1 MRKVHERHLSIFSHI
16 ISIRRATTKSKGNRL
31 SFCLPQLS
39 EWLIHAEHSL
49 CITDTFSGETSLCR
63 FFTFDVFSQEVVSCA
78 LVFFARL
85 TLSDKSEAV
94 LKSILRLADKKF
106 HSVNIL
112 FKKVIILNNSSLEI
126 QSNNMNRGLGAV
138 IST

>member
-1 MRKVHERHLSIFSHI
+1 MVNSWKNALSVLRILL
-16 ISIRRATTKSKGNRL
+16 AGKL
-31 SFCLPQLS
+31 ACV
-39 EWLIHAEHSL
+39 
-49 CITDTFSGETSLCR
+49 D
-63 FFTFDVFSQEVVSCA
+63 FFAFDVFSQEAVSCA
-78 LVFFARL
+78 LVFFACL